1 MLLLLFSHA
10 ISDFIFTLLTEARQL
25 TKIEQPLK
33 VQLEW
38 QKEDREGRF
47 LLKSSKDKVV
57 HSSLF
62 ATAGSTTNTNQNFK
76 RRLSKREKKELKKK
90 QQEEAKKNKS
100 NDDTAIA
107 QNLYDEL
114 PETSFTRSIS
124 NPEAVMRRRRQQKL
138 EKRLK
143 EFQDKEGS
151 DSGGTLKIFA
161 ETLKPEIPYKTLLVG
176 MRDTASYVVKE
187 ALDKYQMTKEE
198 PEDYCLV
205 MVNVPVG
212 GQTGTGVLGKERVV
226 HDDDCPLAVATTWPS
241 NRGTIVFH
249 LRRRANLPRY
259 RKEKRTRSKS
269 PARVPVDVP
278 ADQTAA
284 ERLAQQSSVP
294 QHLLP
299 YLAELS
305 PDGYE
310 LDHKPQILRLQI
322 NLTEI
327 GSEKSP
333 SPKANHI
340 LLHGPNILHRHC
352 VVTNSDGRVAI
363 TPSSSD
369 AEIYINNK
377 RIKEMTELHHG
388 NVVRLGK
395 LLLFRFFDPVVQN
408 SMKRHSAPGL
418 PRADSGSISSNSTIE
433 PEKSQ
438 SGNTYV

>member
-1 MLLLLFSHA
+1 MYA
-10 ISDFIFTLLTEARQL
+10 EAREL
-25 TKIEQPLK
+25 TKIEYPLK

-38 QKEDREGRF
+38 QKDDREGRF
-47 LLKSSKDKVV
+47 LLKSSKDKVA

-62 ATAGSTTNTNQNFK
+62 AAGGGTTNTNQNFK

-90 QQEEAKKNKS
+90 QQEEAKKIKS

-143 EFQDKEGS
+143 EFQEKEGS

-176 MRDTASYVVKE
+176 MRDSAAIVVKE
-187 ALDKYQMTKEE
+187 ALDKYQMKKEE

-205 MVNVPVG
+205 MVNVPEG

-226 HDDDCPLAVATTWPS
+226 HDDDCPLAIATTWPS

-269 PARVPVDVP
+269 PARVPLEQPGDK
-278 ADQTAA
+278 TTA
-284 ERLAQQSSVP
+284 ERLAQPSPVP
-294 QHLLP
+294 QNLLP

-310 LDHKPQILRLQI
+310 LDHQPQIFRLQM

-340 LLHGPNILHRHC
+340 LLRGPNILHRHC
-352 VVTNSDGRVAI
+352 VITNNDGRISI

-377 RIKEMTELHHG
+377 RIREMTELRHR
-388 NVVRLGK
+388 NVIRLGK
-395 LLLFRFFDPVVQN
+395 LLLFRFLDPVIEN
-408 SMKRHSAPGL
+408 NNKRHSAP
-418 PRADSGSISSNSTIE
+418 SVNTNSISGEERST
-433 PEKSQ
+433 